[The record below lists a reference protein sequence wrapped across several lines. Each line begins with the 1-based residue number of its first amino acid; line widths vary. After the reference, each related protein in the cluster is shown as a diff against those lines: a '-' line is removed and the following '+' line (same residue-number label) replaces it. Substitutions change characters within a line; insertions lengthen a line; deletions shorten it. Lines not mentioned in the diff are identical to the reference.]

1 MFLMQQK
8 TSKDSKQ
15 HFPFTLADFFFFC
28 LTECL
33 HLLFI
38 VNSAFP
44 NKKNLAQKLKF
55 IYDKQRANVS
65 QNSMFQ
71 VNRTKNATRK
81 RCRASGNQAANCQLF
96 MRRTTKKTF
105 FHALGELTENK
116 KALLFFSGKVTIQ
129 TFNSSI

>member
-1 MFLMQQK
+1 M
-8 TSKDSKQ
+8 
-15 HFPFTLADFFFFC
+15 
-28 LTECL
+28 
-33 HLLFI
+33 
-38 VNSAFP
+38 NSAFP

-55 IYDKQRANVS
+55 IYDKQKANVS

-96 MRRTTKKTF
+96 MRRTTKKTL